1 SILVWITIFLISCV
15 QFYFPRYWG
24 EIHVRGSDLA
34 YNFSML
40 TVALVLINSLVKLSG
55 AQERKLLNRVIEQE
69 SVLQRAKELQFRV
82 FDWLDAGLM
91 VVDQQGIITTINQT
105 ALVWTSESHRSK
117 IIGRSFVHFFPEF
130 SPFWEDRGQIS
141 LRRNTVTSQK
151 RNVIFGFKITQL
163 PAQQGWLI
171 LFSDITDVQRLENQV
186 KEMEKLASV
195 GELAA
200 GLAHE
205 MKNPLAGIKASLQ
218 LLLSGDMDQE
228 VSDRLARVIVRDI
241 DRLDFLLKD
250 FLIFARPREARPE
263 PLDLGQ
269 EIEHVLMSF
278 RLQHPMVRVQVDVG
292 PEPYLFDR
300 DHLHQILINLLG
312 NALQALQGREKPVI
326 SIADMRDSGQRK
338 VVVDDNGP
346 GLDPTVRG
354 RCFDPFVTTKALGS
368 GLGLAIAR
376 RLAVQNGAFLE
387 LLDGPDGGVRA
398 VLTQEQPSGR
408 KGTETQDS
416 P

>member
-1 SILVWITIFLISCV
+1 
-15 QFYFPRYWG
+15 
-24 EIHVRGSDLA
+24 
-34 YNFSML
+34 
-40 TVALVLINSLVKLSG
+40 
-55 AQERKLLNRVIEQE
+55 
-69 SVLQRAKELQFRV
+69 
-82 FDWLDAGLM
+82 
-91 VVDQQGIITTINQT
+91 
-105 ALVWTSESHRSK
+105 
-117 IIGRSFVHFFPEF
+117 
-130 SPFWEDRGQIS
+130 
-141 LRRNTVTSQK
+141 
-151 RNVIFGFKITQL
+151 
-163 PAQQGWLI
+163 
-171 LFSDITDVQRLENQV
+171 
-186 KEMEKLASV
+186 
-195 GELAA
+195 
-200 GLAHE
+200 
-205 MKNPLAGIKASLQ
+205 
-218 LLLSGDMDQE
+218 
-228 VSDRLARVIVRDI
+228 
-241 DRLDFLLKD
+241 
-250 FLIFARPREARPE
+250 
-263 PLDLGQ
+263 
-269 EIEHVLMSF
+269 
-278 RLQHPMVRVQVDVG
+278 MVRVQVDVG